1 MSSVQDESYQQR
13 ITLICK
19 PEQSGK
25 TFVMIQQIIR
35 DLKDPSLEKI
45 VINIILCDNNLLLTK
60 QTSERVKND
69 LSPLVEV
76 NGESYLEF
84 SSHART
90 EYRCAVAVEGAISVQ
105 DIRNILCCT
114 NGTRVDDIYT
124 IIRDLNNSE
133 INKDKFFFKIWL
145 DEADKYTGFIDTTF
159 LPLVEK
165 YENVAVYCITATPKK
180 LFTHYHSLNV
190 FPLENTTSPEY
201 HGWTDNN
208 IRLVDFSSTCI
219 GFASYIL
226 DNMGM
231 EHIQP
236 GTKWYIPAEQKK
248 RSHIAM
254 KDVCVTRGFA
264 VIIVN
269 GDGIKLYL
277 PNSELFVKKFK
288 KDDELNTI
296 IKRIYDRYELH
307 KYPLAITGNVCIGR
321 GISIMSKD
329 FMIDFAIL
337 SSCYNQQEASQNAGR
352 VKGNIKAWS
361 TYKKPMVF
369 TTEKF
374 NKIAE
379 EWEEKS
385 RGLARLA
392 FDKKL
397 LGKST
402 IITKTEFKTIGDNY
416 RYIVHDELFPSYS
429 SAVKFL
435 KTKKREMKTCV
446 SGSKKGAI
454 HTVDGY
460 SITSKLLK
468 PGLKVDSLEASDRLT
483 MGKASQIGEGTNI
496 SSTDKG
502 SRYLILPVYETMD
515 SPPNSVRFQVRYIS
529 FDE

>member
-25 TFVMIQQIIR
+25 TFVMIQQIIH
-35 DLKDPSLEKI
+35 DLKDPTLTRK

-60 QTSERVKND
+60 QTSERVGKD

-90 EYRCAVAVEGAISVQ
+90 EYRNADAVVGAIIRKN
-105 DIRNILCCT
+105 IRNILCCT
-114 NGTRVDDIYT
+114 NGTRVEDIFD
-124 IIRDLNNSE
+124 IISDLNKSDYTK
-133 INKDKFFFKIWL
+133 NKLFFKIWL
-145 DEADKYTGFIDTTF
+145 DEADKYIGFMDTTF
-159 LPLVEK
+159 CPLVEK

-180 LFTHYHSLNV
+180 LFTKYGSFNV
-190 FPLENTTSPEY
+190 FPLENTTSEYY
-201 HGWTDNN
+201 HGWSDN
-208 IRLVDFSSTCI
+208 ILRFVDFQSTCV
-219 GFASYIL
+219 GFAEFVL

-231 EHIQP
+231 ELIQP
-236 GTKWYIPAEQKK
+236 GTKWYIPADYKK
-248 RSHIAM
+248 KTHIAM
-254 KDVCVTRGFA
+254 KDVCVKRGFA
-264 VIIVN
+264 TIIVN

-277 PNSELFVKKFK
+277 PDLEIIEFK
-288 KDDELNTI
+288 KDNELNTI
-296 IKRIYDRYELH
+296 IKRIHDRYDLH

-321 GISIMSKD
+321 GISIMSED
-329 FMIDFAIL
+329 FMVDYGIL
-337 SSCYNQQEASQNAGR
+337 SLYHNQQEASQNSGR
-352 VKGNIKAWS
+352 LKGNIKSWS
-361 TYKKPMVF
+361 TYKPPMVF

-374 NKIAE
+374 NKVAV

-392 FDKKL
+392 FDKDL

-402 IITKTEFKTIGDNY
+402 IITKNEFKTIGENF
-416 RYIVHDELFPSYS
+416 RYIVNEELFKSYS
-429 SAVKFL
+429 KAVDFL
-435 KTKKREMKTCV
+435 KSKKREMKTSI

-454 HTVDGY
+454 HIVDGY
-460 SITSKLLK
+460 SVTSKLLK
-468 PGLKVDSLEASDRLT
+468 PGQTVDSLEASDRLT
-483 MGKASQIGEGTNI
+483 MDKASQIGEGTNI

>member
-1 MSSVQDESYQQR
+1 MSSYDADSYHQR
-13 ITLICK
+13 MTLICK

-25 TFVMIQQIIR
+25 TFIMIQQIIR
-35 DLKDPSLEKI
+35 DFMDPTLTMR

-60 QTSERVKND
+60 QTSERVGKD
-69 LSPLVEV
+69 FSPLVEV

-84 SSHART
+84 SSHSRT

-201 HGWTDNN
+201 HGWTDNILRKLDIN
-208 IRLVDFSSTCI
+208 LPCV
-219 GFASYIL
+219 GFAEYVL
-226 DNMGM
+226 DNMGK
-231 EHIQP
+231 EYIQP
-236 GTKWYIPAEQKK
+236 GTKWYIPADYKK
-248 RSHIAM
+248 KTHIAM
-254 KDVCVTRGFA
+254 KDVCVKRKFA

-269 GDGIKLYL
+269 GCGIKLYL
-277 PNSELFVKKFK
+277 PDLEIIEFK

-402 IITKTEFKTIGDNY
+402 IISKNEYKAIGENVRYKQISYKRADGLIGESAKKYLLEWWNDKFRTLHPNRKKINAPRKKQGKYLFDKRIVTENEIEKNIKD
-416 RYIVHDELFPSYS
+416 DEFMDPY
-429 SAVKFL
+429 FI
-435 KTKKREMKTCV
+435 TREGRRHMNGRNLVGYYTDE
-446 SGSKKGAI
+446 SGSGVEKWI
-454 HTVDGY
+454 
-460 SITSKLLK
+460 
-468 PGLKVDSLEASDRLT
+468 
-483 MGKASQIGEGTNI
+483 
-496 SSTDKG
+496 
-502 SRYLILPVYETMD
+502 LIYYEFI
-515 SPPNSVRFQVRYIS
+515 N
-529 FDE
+529 

>member
-1 MSSVQDESYQQR
+1 MSSINDESYQQR

-124 IIRDLNNSE
+124 IIRDLNKSE
-133 INKDKFFFKIWL
+133 INKDKFYFKIWL
-145 DEADKYTGFIDTTF
+145 DEADKYTGFIDNTF
-159 LPLVEK
+159 LPLVEE
-165 YENVAVYCITATPKK
+165 YDNVAVYCITATPKK

-190 FPLENTTSPEY
+190 FPLENTISPEY
-201 HGWTDNN
+201 HGWTDNF
-208 IRLVDFSSTCI
+208 IRKVDINLPCV
-219 GFASYIL
+219 GFAEYVL
-226 DNMGM
+226 DNMGK
-231 EHIQP
+231 EYIQA
-236 GTKWYIPAEQKK
+236 GTKWYIPADHKK
-248 RSHIAM
+248 KSHIAM
-254 KDVCVTRGFA
+254 KGICVKRKFA

-277 PNSELFVKKFK
+277 PDLEIIEFK

-296 IKRIYDRYELH
+296 IKKIYDTYELH

-515 SPPNSVRFQVRYIS
+515 SPPESVKFQVRYIS
-529 FDE
+529 FKD